1 MACLWSQTVELQL
14 CLYSLDLQDSHYSLW
29 CFNAR
34 EACTLDSDQIL
45 DPKGHMKASS
55 SNLLDWSSYITYC
68 LSVFE
73 RFIVL
78 AQLPFFLSCYLSS
91 SQKNEE
97 KTSPLFTR

>member
-1 MACLWSQTVELQL
+1 MACPWSQTVELQL
-14 CLYSLDLQDSHYSLW
+14 RRYSLDLQDSHYSLW

-68 LSVFE
+68 LSIFE
-73 RFIVL
+73 RFKLL
-78 AQLPFFLSCYLSS
+78 AQLPFFSVLLFV
-91 SQKNEE
+91 QQPE
-97 KTSPLFTR
+97 K